1 MSYDYIRR
9 RNLGFNE
16 LSVPL
21 FAYFLRVIFSE
32 KTDDF
37 FIMQFV
43 FSGRGS
49 VFTLIVDAGSN

>member
-1 MSYDYIRR
+1 MIYDYRRR

-21 FAYFLRVIFSE
+21 FVYFLRVIFSE